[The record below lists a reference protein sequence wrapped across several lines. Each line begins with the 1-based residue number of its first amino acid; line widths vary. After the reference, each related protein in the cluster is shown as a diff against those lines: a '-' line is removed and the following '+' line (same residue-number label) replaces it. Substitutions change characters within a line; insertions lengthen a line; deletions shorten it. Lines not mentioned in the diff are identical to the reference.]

1 MTLAYVSRHEDLTKG
16 VHVMFDYDIGESCI
30 GPRPSTDDGD
40 CSSMCD
46 IYRSVSGRAVWVG
59 QMVYSDAIARIQR
72 HKEWFSCRDDLIP
85 F

>member
-1 MTLAYVSRHEDLTKG
+1 MTLAYVSRHEDLTVG
-16 VHVMFDYDIGESCI
+16 VHVMFDFDNGESCI
-30 GPRPSTDDGD
+30 EPRQSTDDRD

>member
-1 MTLAYVSRHEDLTKG
+1 MAVKVVNLRKAAYDV
-16 VHVMFDYDIGESCI
+16 YI

-46 IYRSVSGRAVWVG
+46 IYRTVSGRAVWVG

-72 HKEWFSCRDDLIP
+72 HKEWFTCRDDLIP

>member
-1 MTLAYVSRHEDLTKG
+1 
-16 VHVMFDYDIGESCI
+16 MFD
-30 GPRPSTDDGD
+30 STEDDVISFDDDGVSFVWTGQPLPADDRD

-59 QMVYSDAIARIQR
+59 QMIYSDAIARIQR
-72 HKEWFSCRDDLIP
+72 HKEWFTCRDDLIP

>member
-1 MTLAYVSRHEDLTKG
+1 
-16 VHVMFDYDIGESCI
+16 MFD
-30 GPRPSTDDGD
+30 STDDDFIPFDDDGVSFVWTGQPLHADGD

-46 IYRSVSGRAVWVG
+46 IYRSVSGRTVWVG

-72 HKEWFSCRDDLIP
+72 HKEWFICRDDLIP